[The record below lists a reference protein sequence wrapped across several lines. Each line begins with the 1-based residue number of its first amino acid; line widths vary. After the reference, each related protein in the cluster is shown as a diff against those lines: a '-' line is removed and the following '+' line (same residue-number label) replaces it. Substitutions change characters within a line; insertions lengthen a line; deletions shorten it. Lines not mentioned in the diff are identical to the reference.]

1 MKLTTRPVTIEDA
14 KLLLGWKN
22 EEDTRKNSIVTDAVI
37 EFSDHLQ
44 WLTKRLQADPLNFWV
59 ILLDDE
65 PVGDVRLEGQE
76 ISIRMDKK
84 YRGMG
89 LATQA
94 IAMFSGPLCAKIRT
108 HNIASM
114 RVFLANG
121 FRPVEHVE
129 CDAPYLIFKK

>member
-1 MKLTTRPVTIEDA
+1 MKLNTRLVTIEDA
-14 KLLLGWKN
+14 EMLLGWKN
-22 EEDTRKNSIVTDAVI
+22 EEDTRKNSIATDAVI
-37 EFSDHLQ
+37 EMVDHMS
-44 WLTKRLQADPLNFWV
+44 WLSKRLQDTPLNFWV

-65 PVGDVRLEGQE
+65 PVGDLRLEGQE

-89 LATQA
+89 LATQV
-94 IAMFSGPLCAKIRT
+94 IAMFSGPLVAKVRT

-121 FRPVEHVE
+121 FRPIEHVD
-129 CDAPYLIFKK
+129 CNSPYLIFKK